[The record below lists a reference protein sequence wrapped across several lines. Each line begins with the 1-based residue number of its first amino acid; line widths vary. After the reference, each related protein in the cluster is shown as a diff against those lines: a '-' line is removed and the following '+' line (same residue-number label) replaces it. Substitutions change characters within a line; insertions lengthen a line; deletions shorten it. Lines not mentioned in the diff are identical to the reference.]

1 MARTTTLDQ
10 EGVSSR
16 GSTGR
21 NRFPVKT
28 AVHRTGTEHSPLRLT
43 DDRLK
48 TGITYGGLRPWGPRR
63 HTNRGSEGHPVAEE
77 SETVGLQHQHHISFF
92 FLPLRSAKSGA
103 ASCPEG
109 TEAYKKQLQRLV
121 SLYYPVL
128 NYAYCYTVQVAV

>member
-1 MARTTTLDQ
+1 MGTKKAHQSWQR
-10 EGVSSR
+10 GASSSR
-16 GSTGR
+16 GVRDSW
-21 NRFPVKT
+21 
-28 AVHRTGTEHSPLRLT
+28 SPASAPY
-43 DDRLK
+43 
-48 TGITYGGLRPWGPRR
+48 I
-63 HTNRGSEGHPVAEE
+63 
-77 SETVGLQHQHHISFF
+77 IF